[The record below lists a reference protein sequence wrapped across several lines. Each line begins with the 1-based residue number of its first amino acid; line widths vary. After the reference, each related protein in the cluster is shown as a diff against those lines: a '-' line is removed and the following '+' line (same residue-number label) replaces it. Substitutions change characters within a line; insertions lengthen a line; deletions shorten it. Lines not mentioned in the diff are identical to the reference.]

1 LEVTEGLRFALQKD
15 SNDGLGGVTTLKL
28 HGEGMFGQCD
38 VRVFLISPQC
48 RVEKRLKVSGTCLVS
63 HLTSR
68 EEMGS
73 LEGGLVGYEEMV
85 GRRQDVVGRGFGAKV
100 STQPPGPD

>member
-1 LEVTEGLRFALQKD
+1 LEITEGRWFALQKN

-38 VRVFLISPQC
+38 VRLFLISPQC
-48 RVEKRLKVSGTCLVS
+48 RVEKRLKMSGSCLVS
-63 HLTSR
+63 HLTGR
-68 EEMGS
+68 EEMVS

-85 GRRQDVVGRGFGAKV
+85 ARRQDVVGRGFGRK
-100 STQPPGPD
+100 SIHSL

>member
-1 LEVTEGLRFALQKD
+1 MQKD

-38 VRVFLISPQC
+38 VRLFLISPQC
-48 RVEKRLKVSGTCLVS
+48 RVEKRLKMSGSCLVS

-68 EEMGS
+68 EEMES
-73 LEGGLVGYEEMV
+73 LEGGWLAVRKWWREGGMWWAE
-85 GRRQDVVGRGFGAKV
+85 GLRRR
-100 STQPPGPD
+100 